1 MAWTVW
7 VLLLGL
13 PVGLMVEGEIERGDL
28 EAKIKKA
35 RWELGKVKSN
45 CAYSL
50 TSGTWVMF
58 DSV

>member
-1 MAWTVW
+1 M
-7 VLLLGL
+7 LLLGL